1 MASSC
6 LSMCVVFFCFRPDAH
21 PCMTKDLAF
30 RFLIAF
36 PVLIETPD
44 VCKVLRPKAFRVFCP
59 DNVESVFIKV

>member
-6 LSMCVVFFCFRPDAH
+6 LSMCVVFFYFRPDAH

-44 VCKVLRPKAFRVFCP
+44 DVSLGWRGIASGCAIRQ
-59 DNVESVFIKV
+59 

>member
-44 VCKVLRPKAFRVFCP
+44 DVSLGWRGIASGCAIRQ
-59 DNVESVFIKV
+59 